1 MVSIF
6 MAMFKGSVAPNPFK
20 IFYLVFA
27 YIVVFSI
34 WWAYLLYAK
43 NETAFQEKV
52 ELNRQQFLQ
61 QHPLQNYT
69 SSSDYAEILNKHNR
83 QRLMIITEG
92 TVFIVLLLVGLVVVR
107 RVFMREMELAAQQRN
122 FLLSVTHELK
132 SPLSSIKASLQTFQ
146 RRKLDAEQADKL
158 VNNSLSDLDR
168 LQALV
173 ENILFAAKI
182 EKEQPDFSNES
193 TDVSEVVLQMAEKF
207 SVNKKNIAIQADIAP
222 AVFLKVD
229 RLWFTSVVI
238 NLIENAIKYSPRHS
252 SIRITLKQTEGAGAD
267 LLISDEGCGI
277 PVEERE
283 KVFEKFYR
291 VGNEDTRREKGT
303 GLGLYIVKRF
313 AQMYGGTITLS
324 DNIPAGSVFHLHLP
338 GN

>member
-1 MVSIF
+1 M
-6 MAMFKGSVAPNPFK
+6 
-20 IFYLVFA
+20 
-27 YIVVFSI
+27 
-34 WWAYLLYAK
+34 YAK
-43 NETAFQEKV
+43 NETAFEEKV
-52 ELNRQQFLQ
+52 ELNRQQFMQ
-61 QHPLQNYT
+61 QHPLQ
-69 SSSDYAEILNKHNR
+69 DYALSKDYDEILNKHNR

-92 TVFIVLLLVGLVVVR
+92 TVFIVLLLVGLMVVR

-122 FLLSVTHELK
+122 FLLSITHELK

-146 RRKLDAEQADKL
+146 RRKLEAEQTDKL
-158 VNNSLSDLDR
+158 VSNSLSDLER

-182 EKEQPDFSNES
+182 EREQPDFSNES
-193 TDVSEVVLQMAEKF
+193 MDISEVVGQTADKF
-207 SVNKKNIAIQADIAP
+207 SANKKSIAIQTDIAP

-238 NLIENAIKYSPRHS
+238 NLIENAIKYSPRES
-252 SIRITLKQTEGAGAD
+252 TIRVTLKQNAVAGVD
-267 LLISDEGCGI
+267 LLVSDEGCGI

-291 VGNEDTRREKGT
+291 VGSEDTRREKGT

-313 AQMYGGTITLS
+313 AQLYGGTITLH
-324 DNIPAGSVFHLHLP
+324 DNKPTGSVFHLHLP
-338 GN
+338 